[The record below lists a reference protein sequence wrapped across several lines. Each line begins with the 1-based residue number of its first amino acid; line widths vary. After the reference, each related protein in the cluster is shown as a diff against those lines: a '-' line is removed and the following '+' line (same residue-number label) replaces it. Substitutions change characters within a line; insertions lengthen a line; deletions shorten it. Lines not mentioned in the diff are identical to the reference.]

1 MNLQEWLAI
10 YHDQLISTSALSQN
24 LIDVGYSY
32 KLLQKATAE
41 RDNAAREAWLADV
54 LSHFSSDQ
62 FIFLDESSKDG
73 HTILQKYGCVLA
85 GEHAVEVMPLDRG
98 VRYSILPALTLDGY
112 IAVLCSGGVD

>member
-1 MNLQEWLAI
+1 MLSDLHDLIRESPSILLDELAEWLAI

-54 LSHFSSDQ
+54 LSHFS
-62 FIFLDESSKDG
+62 
-73 HTILQKYGCVLA
+73 V
-85 GEHAVEVMPLDRG
+85 
-98 VRYSILPALTLDGY
+98 
-112 IAVLCSGGVD
+112 